1 MHTFAA
7 SKSAS
12 GILGV
17 SLSFCSPPSVVS
29 SAEAVDSLISEAL
42 GSLTVEGSVT
52 VVLKSGDV
60 TLSESGVSGR
70 GIVSSRVIESGVVG
84 WEVGVVGVE
93 VVGSEGGSS
102 SAVLVRSS
110 LVILGRLIEFL
121 SQSKTVI
128 NKMNNM
134 DTVAL

>member
-1 MHTFAA
+1 M
-7 SKSAS
+7 
-12 GILGV
+12 
-17 SLSFCSPPSVVS
+17 VS